1 MRELKREERAS
12 EKEKETGRRDM
23 QIKAIRREKIF
34 LRYDCLLNLLKIL
47 LSLKTNRPYYIFE

>member
-23 QIKAIRREKIF
+23 QTKAIRREKIF
-34 LRYDCLLNLLKIL
+34 LRYDCLLNLFKIL